1 MTYYTKYLKYKN
13 KYLDLKYYSGNMVG
27 GVGGE
32 YIITN
37 KKQIGNTK
45 FGTKWEHK
53 LLSDE
58 IFIRGPSILKITNS
72 YIKHGDISNLLK
84 DLANK
89 KLSSLSKIYLEKVV
103 SSKSEGNVH
112 PRDYLRMVSLL
123 EIITYS
129 TLNSIELVNITFDLN
144 DELDELKDDFSYK
157 KLMEA
162 QSNPSNIT
170 ELIITGSIITIKQIL
185 LLLTVC
191 PKLKTLTITNCK
203 YVTNSPSE
211 AYDSYKPSEDP
222 MNDPRFNLNHHSWF
236 TSIVSSNIIQF
247 NNFKGKIT
255 IE

>member
-27 GVGGE
+27 GADVE
-32 YIITN
+32 YTITR
-37 KKQIGNTK
+37 KIFMGNTK

-72 YIKHGDISNLLK
+72 YIKHGDISDLLK
-84 DLANK
+84 DLAGK

-103 SSKSEGNVH
+103 SSKSNATVH

-144 DELDELKDDFSYK
+144 DELTDDFSSK

-162 QSNPSNIT
+162 HSNPSNIT

-211 AYDSYKPSEDP
+211 AYDSDKPSEDP
-222 MNDPRFNLNHHSWF
+222 MNDPRFNSNHHSWF
-236 TSIVSSNIIQF
+236 TSIVSSDIIQF
-247 NNFKGKIT
+247 DNFKGKIT
-255 IE
+255 IK